1 MLGLS
6 ATYQVNQRLSFFF
19 TGRNVLNA
27 PQTVWRTDI
36 PGYLQANRVFGS
48 NWTFG
53 VKGTL

>member
-6 ATYQVNQRLSFFF
+6 ATYQVNSRLSFFF

-36 PGYLQANRVFGS
+36 RGYLQANRVFGS

-53 VKGTL
+53 VKGTM